1 MKIPKPHQE
10 EGAKLIVDRLRC
22 ALWYKPRVGKTL
34 STVLGMEKL
43 GLKNILVICPVTVI
57 PVWQR
62 EFAER
67 GWPEAKLCIGMKH
80 QKVEACSYTEGP
92 VICSFESAWRLPLN
106 QRKWDAIIFDESI
119 RLWNWQAKQVKYW
132 YGNEHLTK
140 VCVLLSGAPCPEGY
154 IQLASQMII
163 CRGAWFGHRD
173 IYSYLQE
180 FWMYNSDKYK
190 WECDDHGHLAE
201 VKRRMNIVGLSKSLA
216 DVGAQDEKLLS
227 FMPVEPSIKVV
238 ALLNAIK
245 AEELQPSI
253 RALRNQMAANGLT
266 GEAENIVVVDG
277 TKADALCKYIAEQ
290 VEQEPDYSCVVMCR
304 FRAQVEQ
311 VAKMLGAAMVHGGV
325 IGKAR
330 QEAIDWFQAGRS
342 RHIVCQEETA
352 KMGIDLSK
360 GKEIHYLSNSWSGD
374 SRIQSQERCSN
385 LNKSEPVGIIDWC
398 AHEIEYAIAN
408 AVRNKEDF
416 QTTMMENT

>member
-1 MKIPKPHQE
+1 MKTPKTHQI
-10 EGAKLIVDRLRC
+10 EGAKLIASRRRC
-22 ALWYKPRVGKTL
+22 ALWFKPRVGKTL
-34 STVLGMEKL
+34 STVLGMEML

-67 GWPEAKLCIGMKH
+67 GWPESKACTGMKH
-80 QKVEACSYTEGP
+80 QKIEASAYTAGP

-119 RLWNWQAKQVKYW
+119 RLWNWQAKQVRYW
-132 YGNEHLTK
+132 YGNEHLTQC
-140 VCVLLSGAPCPEGY
+140 CVLLSGAPCPEGY
-154 IQLASQMII
+154 LQLASQMII
-163 CRGAWFGHRD
+163 CRGQWFGHRD
-173 IYSYLQE
+173 IYSYLQD
-180 FWMYNSDKYK
+180 FWHYNADRYK
-190 WECDDHGHLAE
+190 WECDDQEHLAE
-201 VKRRMNIVGLSKSLA
+201 VKRRMNIVGLSKSLK

-238 ALLNAIK
+238 ALLRAIA
-245 AEELQPSI
+245 AEELQPNI

-266 GEAENIVVVDG
+266 GEAENILVVDG
-277 TKADALCKYIAEQ
+277 TKAEALCKYIEEQ
-290 VEQEPDYSCVVMCR
+290 VEQEPDYACVIMCR

-311 VAKMLGAAMVHGGV
+311 VARMLGAAMVHGGV
-325 IGKAR
+325 TGKAR
-330 QEAIDWFQAGRS
+330 QQAIDDFQAGTK

-352 KMGIDLSK
+352 KMGIDLSR

-385 LNKSEPVGIIDWC
+385 LNKAEPVGIVDWY
-398 AHEIEYAIAN
+398 AHEIECAIAN

-416 QTTMMENT
+416 QMSMHS